1 MHCIS
6 LPHCSNFLVPWTL
19 IQWFRSSPS
28 FQSFNA
34 DFRRDT
40 ENLQD
45 RLETVIGSIGL
56 MGPEPNRHRLS
67 RRKSASA
74 GFLNALAAIFTK
86 RRKFCVDPL
95 KLPAISPG
103 IGYFYVSGG
112 SEHLPALR
120 VRSGAVVSNHHD
132 FANLRPLLA
141 SASPIWGMLQIN
153 IFPTVAIAITE
164 G

>member
-1 MHCIS
+1 MI
-6 LPHCSNFLVPWTL
+6 VT
-19 IQWFRSSPS
+19 
-28 FQSFNA
+28 
-34 DFRRDT
+34 
-40 ENLQD
+40 
-45 RLETVIGSIGL
+45 SIGL
-56 MGPEPNRHRLS
+56 MGPEPNPHRLS
-67 RRKSASA
+67 RRKFAFA
-74 GFLNALAAIFTK
+74 GFLHDLTFIFSK

-103 IGYFYVSGG
+103 IGYFSVSGG
-112 SEHLPALR
+112 SERSPVLR
-120 VRSGAVVSNHHD
+120 VRSKPVVSNHHD